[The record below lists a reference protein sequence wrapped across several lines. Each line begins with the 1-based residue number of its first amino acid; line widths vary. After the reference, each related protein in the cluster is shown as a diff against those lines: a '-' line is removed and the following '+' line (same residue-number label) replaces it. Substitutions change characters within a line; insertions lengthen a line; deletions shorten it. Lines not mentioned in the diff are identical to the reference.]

1 MADDA
6 KDLVRR
12 FYREITAG
20 KIEAMQEFLA
30 DDLAEHEETPGF
42 EPNKKGVLEFFSMLR
57 SAFPD
62 LKMEPHEMIS
72 EGDLVCARVT
82 MSGTHRGEFM
92 GIPASNRRIQV
103 QTMDLIRLRDGKCVE
118 HWGVTDTMAMMEQLG
133 AFEGP
138 GGP

>member
-1 MADDA
+1 M
-6 KDLVRR
+6 
-12 FYREITAG
+12 T
-20 KIEAMQEFLA
+20 Q
-30 DDLAEHEETPGF
+30 
-42 EPNKKGVLEFFSMLR
+42 
-57 SAFPD
+57 
-62 LKMEPHEMIS
+62 IS

-103 QTMDLIRLRDGKCVE
+103 QTMDLIRLRDGKCGE